1 MEPRPPKG
9 NRPSSQRQQSAQ
21 QQPTQ
26 QPTQSWEQPG
36 QPNQPAAGRPQPP
49 APGSRESGYG
59 APPRYPT
66 PPPAYPPDPYAAG
79 YGQGGYG
86 APQDPGYGQPAQPPR
101 YPAPGG
107 YGQPGYGQPPPPDPY
122 GGGYGQPGYGQP
134 PAPAGGYP
142 GNYPPDPYGGYGQP
156 GYGQQPPSMGSYPP
170 AQSGQVQPQSPAP
183 AGRSAGWIA
192 PLPDEEIAASA
203 QPGYG
208 GGYGGG
214 GFTADPRPGGRAAG
228 PNRQTQIIA
237 ALAIGGLAL
246 MILAIV
252 IGFIVFGGEDD
263 DDPGA
268 NQAAAA
274 TQTAAAIGAPDDDGT
289 AAAGQ
294 IAGETP
300 TATATETETATTEE
314 TPPPTEAPTEAPPTE
329 APSSG
334 VYDGSVV
341 DLLPTETDLPA
352 GFVATG
358 EPDRFSRADVA
369 VNLGGDADANDEQ
382 LRAWR
387 FDEHWRQEF
396 AVPPDQADPAGTSV
410 LFVSINLFRIESGAV
425 EALDLFVESSEAIGL
440 EQVGG
445 ESLGDNSVTMT
456 SSTAEGTTVV
466 IYVQQGN
473 VLMRM
478 YGFSAEGDPTAD
490 VVALTEA
497 VLAKLP

>member
-9 NRPSSQRQQSAQ
+9 NRPSPQRQP
-21 QQPTQ
+21 QQPA

-36 QPNQPAAGRPQPP
+36 QSNQPAGGRPQPP

-59 APPRYPT
+59 GAPRYPA
-66 PPPAYPPDPYAAG
+66 PPPAYPPDPYGG
-79 YGQGGYG
+79 YGQGGGYG
-86 APQDPGYGQPAQPPR
+86 APPDQGYGQPGQAPR
-101 YPAPGG
+101 YPAPGYGQPGYGQQPPPDPYGSG
-107 YGQPGYGQPPPPDPY
+107 YGQPGYGQP
-122 GGGYGQPGYGQP
+122 QP
-134 PAPAGGYP
+134 PAGGYP
-142 GNYPPDPYGGYGQP
+142 GIYPPDPYGGYGQP
-156 GYGQQPPSMGSYPP
+156 GYGQQPPSPASYPP
-170 AQSGQVQPQSPAP
+170 VQSGQVPAQSP

-192 PLPDEEIAASA
+192 PLPDEEIAATA

-214 GFTADPRPGGRAAG
+214 GFTADPRPGGRIAG

-252 IGFIVFGGEDD
+252 IGFIIFGGDD
-263 DDPGA
+263 GDDSS

-274 TQTAAAIGAPDDDGT
+274 TGTAAAIGAPADNGT
-289 AAAGQ
+289 AAAGVVT
-294 IAGETP
+294 GETP
-300 TATATETETATTEE
+300 TASATETATATTEE
-314 TPPPTEAPTEAPPTE
+314 TPAPTEAPTEPPPTE

-334 VYDGSVV
+334 LYEGAVV
-341 DLLPTETDLPA
+341 DLLPTAADLPA

-369 VNLGGDADANDEQ
+369 INLGGDADANEAQ

-396 AVPPDQADPAGTSV
+396 AIPPDQADPAQTSV
-410 LFVSINLFRIESGAV
+410 LFVSINLFRIESGAQ
-425 EALDLFVESSEAIGL
+425 EALGLFVSSSEAIGL
-440 EQVGG
+440 EQVDGPA
-445 ESLGDNSVTMT
+445 LGDNSVTMASNT
-456 SSTAEGTTVV
+456 SEGNTVV

-478 YGFSAEGDPTAD
+478 YGFSQEGDPTAD
-490 VVALTEA
+490 VVAMTEA

>member
-9 NRPSSQRQQSAQ
+9 NRPSSQRQP
-21 QQPTQ
+21 QQPAQ

-59 APPRYPT
+59 GAPRYPA
-66 PPPAYPPDPYAAG
+66 PPPAYPPDPYAGG

-86 APQDPGYGQPAQPPR
+86 APQDPGYGQPGQPPR
-101 YPAPGG
+101 YPAPG

-134 PAPAGGYP
+134 PAGGYP

-156 GYGQQPPSMGSYPP
+156 GYGQQPPSIGSYPP
-170 AQSGQVQPQSPAP
+170 AQSGQAQPQSPTP

-214 GFTADPRPGGRAAG
+214 GFTSDPRPGGRAAG

-252 IGFIVFGGEDD
+252 IGFIVFGGDD

-268 NQAAAA
+268 NQAAA
-274 TQTAAAIGAPDDDGT
+274 TQTAAAIVAPDDDGT

-294 IAGETP
+294 VAGETP
-300 TATATETETATTEE
+300 TAVPTETETATAEE
-314 TPPPTEAPTEAPPTE
+314 TLPPTEAPTEAPPTE

-334 VYDGSVV
+334 LYEGSVV
-341 DLLPTETDLPA
+341 DLLPTEADLPA

-440 EQVGG
+440 EQVEG
-445 ESLGDNSVTMT
+445 ESLGDNSVTMS

-478 YGFSAEGDPTAD
+478 YGVSQEGDPTAD
-490 VVALTEA
+490 VVAMTEA